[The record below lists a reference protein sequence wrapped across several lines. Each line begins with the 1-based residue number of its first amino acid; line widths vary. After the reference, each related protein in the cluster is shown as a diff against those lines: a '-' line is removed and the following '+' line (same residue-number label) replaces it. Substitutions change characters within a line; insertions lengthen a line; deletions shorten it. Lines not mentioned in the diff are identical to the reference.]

1 MPSVVDLTSPREKT
15 RRITLAEKLRNDN
28 LQAAKKAQ
36 IESQV
41 AAKKKAEKRK
51 EMTTKRLA
59 KRKRSNDDD
68 EELPDTKKPKK
79 NEGRV
84 IDYTERD
91 HEHVKRLFHTNIS
104 YFGNVHTLGLFC
116 GYDCSVCPALVF
128 PIFIGPATEKKQSVY
143 TRKYILGV
151 GKSSNVITGIKQ
163 AFTELYPHLPA
174 DRVYDWKL
182 MKWNKKAYKAATL
195 TTAVD
200 PAVLSQKLYSSKS
213 FGGAGTLPAVKITDD
228 LLSNRKMEC
237 GIEVAHYIK
246 NCVPDEIKRN
256 FPNYNTLSFSDIKS
270 TLEAAAEAQKK
281 TKETE
286 EAVEEV
292 VEQSDIIKETF
303 ERKGE
308 VQDCDSG
315 SDTEPAEE
323 GEYSEEDEE

>member
-1 MPSVVDLTSPREKT
+1 MSSVVDLTSPREKT
-15 RRITLAEKLRNDN
+15 RRITLAEKVRNDN

-51 EMTTKRLA
+51 EMTSKRLA
-59 KRKRSNDDD
+59 KRKRTDDED
-68 EELPDTKKPKK
+68 EELPNTKKPK

-128 PIFIGPATEKKQSVY
+128 PIFTGPATEKKQSVY

-200 PAVLSQKLYSSKS
+200 PAVLSMKLYSSKS
-213 FGGAGTLPAVKITDD
+213 FGGAGNLPAVKITDD
-228 LLSNRKMEC
+228 LVSNRKMEC
-237 GIEVAHYIK
+237 GIEVATYIK
-246 NCVPDEIKRN
+246 NCVPDDIKRN
-256 FPNYNTLSFSDIKS
+256 FPNYGTLSFADIKS
-270 TLEAAAEAQKK
+270 TLEAAAETQKK
-281 TKETE
+281 TKEIE
-286 EAVEEV
+286 QRVDEV

-303 ERKGE
+303 EKRE
-308 VQDCDSG
+308 QLQDNDSG
-315 SDTEPAEE
+315 SETEEA
-323 GEYSEEDEE
+323 EYSDEE